1 MTAPL
6 GVILAGGRASRMGG
20 GDKSLRPL
28 AGRRVI
34 DHVLERL
41 RPQVAHMA
49 LSANGDPARFESLDL
64 PVIADSM
71 AEFPGPL
78 AGVLAGMDWAAAP
91 GRRAYPDRGGRH
103 AVFPCGSSGTFGGCS
118 GGGGGSDCFGGNAR
132 AG

>member
-6 GVILAGGRASRMGG
+6 GVILAGGLASRMGG

-41 RPQVAHMA
+41 RPQVTHMA
-49 LSANGDPARFESLDL
+49 LNANGDPARFAAFDL

-78 AGVLAGMDWAAAP
+78 AGILAGMDWAAAEGAEHILTVAADTPFFP
-91 GRRAYPDRGGRH
+91 GR
-103 AVFPCGSSGTFGGCS
+103 SSDASGGCT
-118 GGGGGSDCFGGNAR
+118 GCGWVADCFGRNPW